1 MKMMN
6 NYYDT
11 CSLLIKGK
19 DIKED
24 EHILISSITIDEL
37 ENIKTSANKD
47 ADVKYTARQ
56 LLRNINAHPN
66 IYQVL
71 IYKEKMI
78 KPIQR
83 LDLSITNDTKILA
96 TALDFN
102 KHNKTHPIDNFIT
115 NDLTLKCIARLFL
128 SNVSSLEENNQELY
142 TGYIEKVISQED
154 LIKFYNNIEENQYN
168 LLNGQ
173 YLILRDEDGNLLDVR
188 CWTGSTYRYLNSKP
202 IESKWFGK
210 VSPYKGDVYQ
220 KCAID
225 SLVNNQLT
233 VFRGGAG
240 VGKSLLGLTYLF
252 SLLEQGKIDKIYMFC
267 NPVAT
272 RDSAKLGFYP
282 GDKDLKLLDSQIGNF
297 LVSKFGDRNAVED
310 LITNGK
316 IILVPTAD
324 CRGMDITN
332 NSGVYITEAQNSTID
347 LMKLMIQRIGENTK
361 CVIEGDD
368 KTQVD
373 LISYSGNNN
382 GLMRLSEVFRGQSY
396 YGEVTLKNCYR
407 SELAKQA
414 ELM

>member
-11 CSLLIKGK
+11 CSLLTKGK

-56 LLRNINAHPN
+56 LLRNINAHPD

-188 CWTGSTYRYLNSKP
+188 CWTGNTYRYLNSKP

-240 VGKSLLGLTYLF
+240 VGKSLLGITYLF

-272 RDSAKLGFYP
+272 RDSAKLG
-282 GDKDLKLLDSQIGNF
+282 
-297 LVSKFGDRNAVED
+297 
-310 LITNGK
+310 LI
-316 IILVPTAD
+316 
-324 CRGMDITN
+324 
-332 NSGVYITEAQNSTID
+332 
-347 LMKLMIQRIGENTK
+347 
-361 CVIEGDD
+361 
-368 KTQVD
+368 
-373 LISYSGNNN
+373 
-382 GLMRLSEVFRGQSY
+382 
-396 YGEVTLKNCYR
+396 YR
-407 SELAKQA
+407 
-414 ELM
+414 